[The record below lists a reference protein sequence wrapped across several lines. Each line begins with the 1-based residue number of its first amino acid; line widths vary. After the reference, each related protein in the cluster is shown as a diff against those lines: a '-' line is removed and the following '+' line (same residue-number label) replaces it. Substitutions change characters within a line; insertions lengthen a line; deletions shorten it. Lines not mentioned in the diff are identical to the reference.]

1 MGVDVDEGVGGGH
14 DFWGGGGFDGV
25 EETTLDRES
34 SGKVGGVASLWRAA
48 LLSWNVVIDA
58 ENQVRAV

>member
-1 MGVDVDEGVGGGH
+1 
-14 DFWGGGGFDGV
+14 V

-48 LLSWNVVIDA
+48 LLSWNVVIDT

>member
-1 MGVDVDEGVGGGH
+1 MRGWVMGMISRGGE
-14 DFWGGGGFDGV
+14 GFDGV

-48 LLSWNVVIDA
+48 LLSWNDT